1 MDINRSLWESAKY
14 ISWPFCSKCPI
25 VRVPRPSGRPEPRSM
40 PALPGETN
48 QVHFAR
54 CVKHRDRRGIQIW
67 GEFRWAEMLQVQAR
81 SVARHRES
89 PAGPQTGVF
98 LYERPGTA
106 PVWVAVWYELLDDG
120 SRRKRS
126 KGFSFGTPRAKFSTS
141 EQAEAAA
148 IERRNLEEARWY
160 STVGVRE
167 QRRVSTL

>member
-1 MDINRSLWESAKY
+1 VLVTFPRDSGNGFIKRSFFETIQTLQGFAGQRLSLSAL
-14 ISWPFCSKCPI
+14 S
-25 VRVPRPSGRPEPRSM
+25 VPLLPQPR
-40 PALPGETN
+40 
-48 QVHFAR
+48 
-54 CVKHRDRRGIQIW
+54 IQIW